1 MNKLFIFCLAFLSA
15 FAHAVPSDHGV
26 DYDIIYVRYPGT
38 DPDGDLYIDLPQGE
52 KAYEI
57 DMGADLMRL
66 SPNGD
71 TEVIVDCTTCS
82 VMDPFI
88 SYDGTTVYYSKIV
101 DIDQSTDN
109 DNHEDTAG
117 YLFKVDV
124 SGGAPYTEVQLTYPG
139 TFDCSKHA
147 GNTNPDDDMSTLSK
161 IRDMAPVPL
170 SNGDLLFTSN
180 RHCHIGFNLDK
191 QILRNPVQAMYL
203 MDDHDGTANTP
214 ELANMRRIE
223 HSAMSM
229 VQHPMQLKDGRI
241 LFTTWQDV
249 AGKFTYAMSPLFTMY
264 PDGSNLQQ
272 FTEPH
277 DKNKNVEHFIT
288 QLPDEAIVAGWYYPS
303 FDFGFGGF
311 LRYPID
317 PPGQNWLKESITQR
331 HVGWSTSLVSFR
343 KFDRVGTEYI
353 TVHTTN
359 KDTIAPN
366 RSGKYAMPSAGK
378 YGDMLVAYSTGYV
391 NHFPTSCAS
400 GFPSPFNQK
409 NNYSYPDNN
418 CESLKSGIY
427 LFKDAETARVDDP
440 TDSSQLAL
448 MIDEA
453 AHNEIWP
460 RALVPYSEIYG
471 VAAPAVIPSTRE
483 TANHVRLAKGEQAAI
498 VGTSSMLNRES
509 EVIGDEPDGS
519 TLPNKSRD
527 QNPLGNYRIQGTDI
541 GVFTDSDVYGV
552 RILAMPET
560 PFTNRI
566 SINGFQ
572 EYTSIK
578 PQSGVQSNPNFQ
590 TPRRFASTHNESWEI
605 LGEFPFAHTGTTDL
619 QGNPDTSWQAKIPS
633 DTPSMIQAIDINGM
647 ALYSET
653 VWRAMAPGEERT
665 DCGGCHVHSVEV
677 STLDFSTTQTG
688 QGVPIQNIT
697 GVSNDDPRI
706 AYSTWDLS
714 TDSVPLLDAVGGV
727 EWRTGGSVQIEYTAD
742 IQPIIDAN
750 CMACHTATGDNG
762 GLVLDD
768 DPWVTLTN
776 FDLSDSTYAQRFPQ
790 NSKYIRSPQARNSL
804 FVWVAWDQRLD
815 GRENADRA
823 DDIDFPNAHPVLNLS
838 EADKRTI
845 SRWVDL
851 GAPINI
857 PGIADDGFKYTDD
870 NQLPIIDFYS
880 PPRGSAPVNQR
891 LRFGVTDAQTG
902 VDWSTLAITYYD
914 VASPGTVLTVSTFIR
929 DDVGVVS
936 AQMPSLTV
944 GNDYVFKVAVDD
956 NNGNTQ
962 IATSRFTAL
971 AAVDKPAQVNN
982 IQVQVQ

>member
-1 MNKLFIFCLAFLSA
+1 MNRLIIFCVAFLSA
-15 FAHAVPSDHGV
+15 FANAVPSDHGV
-26 DYDIIYVRYPGT
+26 DYDIIYVRYPANNV
-38 DPDGDLYIDLPQGE
+38 DGGLYVNIPQGE
-52 KAYEI
+52 KAYRIEG
-57 DMGADLMRL
+57 GADLMRL
-66 SPNGD
+66 SPNGA
-71 TEVIVDCTTCS
+71 TEIIVECDNTCS
-82 VMDPFI
+82 IMDPYV
-88 SYDGTTVYYSKIV
+88 SYDGTTVYYSKML
-101 DIDQSTDN
+101 DIDQSTRDA
-109 DNHEDTAG
+109 HEDVAG
-117 YLFKVDV
+117 YIYKVDV

-139 TFDCSKHA
+139 TFDCSKHS
-147 GNTNPDDDMSTLSK
+147 GNVNADDDMSSFTN

-180 RHCHIGFNLDK
+180 RHCNIGFNLDP
-191 QILRNPVQAMYL
+191 QIHRNPVQAMYL
-203 MDDHDGTANTP
+203 MSDHDGTANSP
-214 ELANMRRIE
+214 ELSNMRRIDN
-223 HSAMSM
+223 SNMSM

-241 LFTTWQDV
+241 LFSTWQDV
-249 AGKFTYAMSPLFTMY
+249 AGKFTYAMTPLFTMY

-288 QLPDEAIVAGWYYPS
+288 QLANEAIVAGWYYPS

-317 PPGQNWLKESITQR
+317 PPGQDWLKESITQR
-331 HVGWSTSLVSFR
+331 HVGWSTSLISFR

-353 TVHTTN
+353 TTHTTN

-366 RSGKYAMPSAGK
+366 RSGKYSMPSAGK
-378 YGDMLVAYSTGYV
+378 YGDMLVAYSQGYV
-391 NHFPTSCAS
+391 NYFGSSCAPS
-400 GFPSPFNQK
+400 SQFSSPFTQI

-418 CESLKSGIY
+418 CENLRSGIY
-427 LFKDAETARVDDP
+427 LFKDAETAKVDDP
-440 TDSSQLAL
+440 TDSAQLAV
-448 MIDEA
+448 MIDDP

-460 RALVPYSEIYG
+460 RALVPYSAIYS

-483 TANHVRLAKGEQAAI
+483 TANNVRLAKGEQAAI
-498 VGTSSMLNRES
+498 VGTSSMYNRES
-509 EVIGDEPDGS
+509 AVIGFSPDGA
-519 TLPNKSRD
+519 TIPNTSRD
-527 QNPLGNYRIQGTDI
+527 QNPIANYRIQGTDV
-541 GVFTDSDVYGV
+541 GVYTNNDIHAF

-560 PFTNRI
+560 PFTNTLSI
-566 SINGFQ
+566 SGFQ
-572 EYTSIK
+572 DYASLQVK
-578 PQSGVQSNPNFQ
+578 SNPSFK
-590 TPRRFASTHNESWEI
+590 TPRRFSSTHNESWEI
-605 LGEFPFAHTGTTDL
+605 LGEFPLAHKAVTDL
-619 QGNPDTSWQAKIPS
+619 QGNPDTSWQAKIPAN
-633 DTPSMIQAIDINGM
+633 TPTTIQAIDINGM
-647 ALYSET
+647 TLNSET
-653 VWRAMAPGEERT
+653 VWRALSPGEERT

-677 STLDFSTTQTG
+677 SPLDFATTETG
-688 QGVPIQNIT
+688 KGMPIQNIT

-706 AYSTWDLS
+706 QNSIVDLS

-727 EWRTGGSVQIEYTAD
+727 EWRTGGSVQIEYTTD

-762 GLVLDD
+762 GLVLDT

-776 FDLSDSTYAQRFPQ
+776 FDKSDSTYNGRRPQ
-790 NSKYIRSPQARNSL
+790 QSKYIRNPQARNSL

-815 GRENADRA
+815 GRDNADRA
-823 DDIDFPNAHPVLNLS
+823 DDIDFPNAHPVVNLS
-838 EADKRTI
+838 DADKRTI
-845 SRWVDL
+845 SRWVDI

-880 PPRGSAPVNQR
+880 PSRDSAPVNQR

-902 VDWSTLAITYYD
+902 VDWTTLAITYYD

-944 GNDYVFKVAVDD
+944 GNDYVFKVTVDD

-971 AAVDKPAQVNN
+971 AAVDKPAQVEN